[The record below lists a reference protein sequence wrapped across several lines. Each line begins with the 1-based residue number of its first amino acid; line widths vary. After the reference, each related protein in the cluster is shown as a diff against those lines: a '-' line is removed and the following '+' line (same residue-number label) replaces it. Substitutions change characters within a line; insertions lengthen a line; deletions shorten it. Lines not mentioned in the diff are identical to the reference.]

1 MNSLVQNPFRPTRWE
16 HQQDGQQLIW
26 YTETADE
33 LVAEKSVFVY
43 GSRGS
48 GKTTLL
54 RGICWEDL
62 SHNKSLRLQKRVT
75 DFDHLGIY
83 VRFPDHIS
91 ASFSK
96 KIWSKPFESV
106 NDPEFEFHRVFSL
119 LIESACIERLLD
131 CLHELRILDDLDYK
145 PTSELT
151 FVEGFLG
158 EFPKIADFGSLEP
171 RTFRDLARVFRTLS
185 RTVNQS
191 FGRGAIEELW
201 ATLPPRE
208 PYELLGYVCERLSG
222 IVQLRSQVDN
232 RTPRF
237 KFCFDDCEALD
248 LLQRKSLNSLVRQSR
263 SPVSWVIASVGKS
276 QWAGETFINSQPL
289 TDADRAIISLDRR
302 ASNDFSSLCEAVAS
316 MRLLFSLPE
325 AEQPSL
331 PAEKMVKFFS
341 LHERL
346 GRQDINA
353 IMSKMI
359 SKSSKPLAR
368 DVEASAKSL
377 RSAQNKLSGKR
388 RTGSSLPLYEAYVLM
403 HWGGSETSFKPSYK
417 KLDIARVSG
426 YAAQLSDDR
435 FSAWLRRKQVNALL
449 QFSAKLSQKRLP
461 ISGSNY
467 VVSLADGSIRD
478 FLEIL
483 GEIYE
488 EYANRSKTKGE
499 SLDTLVRFA
508 KSRTKISDE
517 VQTRGIYQASEA
529 YFEGISNRFDV
540 EGDLLT
546 RLISGLGYLTSFL
559 QSNPADS
566 GVLAFA
572 ERGIFLFSPPKSPSM
587 DTQMVEDVRRALKQ
601 AELAGYL
608 RPISTQRMPRKVSA
622 RTDASVLAY
631 RLHKRFSPTFRFSFR
646 GAYEPFRLEFEE
658 LFELLV
664 NTNRGASLSWAEKMV
679 GIADRINDEQYTLPL
694 GDRID
699 DDL

>member
-62 SHNKSLRLQKRVT
+62 SHNRSLRLQKRVT
-75 DFDHLGIY
+75 DFDHVGVYI
-83 VRFPDHIS
+83 RFPDHIS
-91 ASFSK
+91 ASFSERV
-96 KIWSKPFESV
+96 WGKPLASV
-106 NDPEFEFHRVFSL
+106 SDPEYEFHRIFSL

-131 CLHELRILDDLDYK
+131 CMHELRILGDLEYK
-145 PTSELT
+145 PSSELV
-151 FVEGFLG
+151 FVEDLLC
-158 EFPKIADFGSLEP
+158 EFPKICDFGSIEL
-171 RTFRDLARVFRTLS
+171 RTFSDLARAFRALTRS
-185 RTVNQS
+185 INQS
-191 FGRGAIEELW
+191 FGRGAIQELW
-201 ATLPPRE
+201 DILPPRE

-222 IVQLRSQVDN
+222 SVQLRSQIGN
-232 RTPRF
+232 RNPRF

-248 LLQRKSLNSLVRQSR
+248 HFQRKSLNSLVRQSR

-302 ASNDFSSLCEAVAS
+302 EANDFSSLCEAVAS

-331 PAEKMVKFFS
+331 PANKMVKYFD
-341 LHERL
+341 LDERL
-346 GRQDINA
+346 GRQDVNS
-353 IMSKMI
+353 IMKKMVG
-359 SKSSKPLAR
+359 KSLKPLAK
-368 DVEASAKSL
+368 DVEASAEAL
-377 RSAQNKLSGKR
+377 RDAQNKLSKKNR
-388 RTGSSLPLYEAYVLM
+388 RGSSLPLYEAYVLM
-403 HWGGSETSFKPSYK
+403 HWGGNESSFRSNYER
-417 KLDIARVSG
+417 LDADIASG
-426 YAAQLSDDR
+426 YATQLLDSG

-483 GEIYE
+483 GEIYD
-488 EYANRSKTKGE
+488 EYANRSKTKGLALE
-499 SLDTLVRFA
+499 TLVRFA
-508 KSRTKISDE
+508 KSRTKVSDE
-517 VQTRGIYQASEA
+517 TQTRGIYRASEA

-559 QSNPADS
+559 QSNPSDS
-566 GVLAFA
+566 RVLAFA
-572 ERGIFLFSPPKSPSM
+572 ERGIFLFSPPKGSDIDP
-587 DTQMVEDVRRALKQ
+587 QMVEDVRRALKQ

-608 RPISTQRMPRKVSA
+608 RPIATQRMPRRASA

-631 RLHKRFSPTFRFSFR
+631 RLHKRFSPNFRFSFR

-664 NTNRGASLSWAEKMV
+664 NTDRGASLRWAEKV
-679 GIADRINDEQYTLPL
+679 GGIADRFDDDQFTLPL
-694 GDRID
+694 EDRVND
-699 DDL
+699 AL